1 MIHHDTDFSL
11 LATGTRCKSGGKKE
25 RKEGK
30 RGKKNKNG
38 DHDSI
43 SLRLVT
49 VDLLASVFGKS

>member
-11 LATGTRCKSGGKKE
+11 LATGTRCKSGGKKRE
-25 RKEGK
+25 KGRKEE
-30 RGKKNKNG
+30 KKNKNG